1 MKKLMAVLSLLIP
14 IFLIGCSLNTGI
26 ETLLSPPKLSEQQEL
41 IYNALQNYTG
51 SNISLKYP
59 KSGKNLSAF
68 IVDDL
73 DGDSEDEAIVFYQK
87 NAAKPEDIS
96 LRINILDRINSQWRS
111 VYDHTADGN
120 ELEQVEIARLDDSGK
135 SSIIVGY
142 SLINRNEK
150 TLSIYDYSDEKLV
163 TSLENESYS
172 AFDTA
177 DFNGDG
183 INELFIAMAK
193 TASKDASAAL
203 YHIDENGDY
212 VSSYVELDESYINY
226 RNVEYSVNRN
236 GHTSI
241 FMDAEV
247 GNGNVVTEVL
257 QTDDKNNLKNVFC
270 PDIEKGET
278 MRPLS
283 YMSMDIDGDGEIEIP
298 IPYFCDGYD
307 EASETPIYFTSWY
320 KINNGTLKHAYESWF
335 SITNGYVFIIPE
347 KWYGKITAKE
357 DTSNNEVILYSGSL
371 SDTTEEIFRLK
382 IVSENKDT
390 KILEDNGYF
399 LLRSRGDKQ
408 FYIKINENSLYVNSA
423 AEIIMRFKFNE

>member
-26 ETLLSPPKLSEQQEL
+26 ETLLSPPKLSAQQEL
-41 IYNALQNYTG
+41 IYNALQSYTG

-87 NAAKPEDIS
+87 NTVKPEDIS
-96 LRINILDRINSQWRS
+96 LRINILDRIDSQWSS

-120 ELEQVEIARLDDSGK
+120 ELEQVEIAKLDNSGR

-150 TLSIYDYSDEKLV
+150 ALSIYDYSDGKLV
-163 TSLENESYS
+163 TSMESESYS
-172 AFDTA
+172 VFDTA

-203 YHIDENGDY
+203 YHIGDNGDY
-212 VSSYVELDESYINY
+212 VRSYIELDESYTNY
-226 RNVEYSVNRN
+226 RNVEYSVNLN
-236 GHTSI
+236 GHTSV
-241 FMDAEV
+241 FLDAEV

-257 QTDDKNNLKNVFC
+257 QTDDENNLNHVFC

-283 YMSMDIDGDGEIEIP
+283 YISTDINSDGEIEIP
-298 IPYFCDGYD
+298 IPYFCEGYD
-307 EASETPIYFTSWY
+307 ENSENPVYFTSWY
-320 KINNGTLKHAYESWF
+320 EINDGMLKHKYESWF
-335 SITNGYVFIIPE
+335 SITNGYVFTIPE

-357 DTSNNEVILYSGSL
+357 DISNNEITLYSGSL
-371 SDTTEEIFRLK
+371 SDSTEEIFRLR
-382 IVSENKDT
+382 IVPENKDVN
-390 KILEDNGYF
+390 ILEANGYF
-399 LLRSRGDKQ
+399 LLRSRGDKR
-408 FYIKINENSLYVNSA
+408 FYIKINEDSLYVNSA
-423 AEIIMRFKFNE
+423 AEIIMRFKFDE